1 MTRTHVSIKAVLV
14 TGVAVLALWA
24 LSFVA
29 SYLPLGAASL
39 PVALGIAAV
48 KAVLV
53 ALFFME
59 LVRESLSV
67 KMTIFSAFA
76 LTATL
81 IAFMVTDIVTRDPPA
96 LVPAAAEAPR
106 RVTTRHANEPGF

>member
-24 LSFVA
+24 SSFGA

-39 PVALGIAAV
+39 PVALAIAAL

-67 KMTIFSAFA
+67 KMTMFSAFA

-81 IAFMVTDIVTRDPPA
+81 IGFMVADIVTRDPPA
-96 LVPAAAEAPR
+96 LIPPDAEAPR
-106 RVTTRHANEPGF
+106 RVTTRHANGP